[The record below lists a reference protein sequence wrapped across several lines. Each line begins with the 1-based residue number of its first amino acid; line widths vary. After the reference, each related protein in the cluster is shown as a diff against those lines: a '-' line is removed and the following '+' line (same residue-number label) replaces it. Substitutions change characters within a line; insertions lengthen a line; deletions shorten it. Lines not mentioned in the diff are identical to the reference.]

1 MQQEIIRNQA
11 RDILDNLPEPRLSS
25 AFNYLKLLEKLSADQ
40 LDAIEEML
48 ENLGWSILASEVA
61 EEEWQ

>member
-11 RDILDNLPEPRLSS
+11 RDILDNLPEPRLSN

>member
-1 MQQEIIRNQA
+1 MQEELIRNQA
-11 RDILDNLPEPRLSS
+11 RDILDKLPEPRLSS
-25 AFNYLKLLEKLSADQ
+25 ALNYLKLLEKLPADQ
-40 LDAIEEML
+40 LDAVEEML

>member
-1 MQQEIIRNQA
+1 MQQEIIRNQVH
-11 RDILDNLPEPRLSS
+11 DILDKLPEPKLISTL
-25 AFNYLKLLEKLSADQ
+25 NYLKLIEKLPPDQ
-40 LDAIEEML
+40 LEALEDLL

>member
-1 MQQEIIRNQA
+1 MQEELIRDQA
-11 RDILDNLPEPRLSS
+11 RDILNKLPAPRLSS
-25 AFNYLKLLEKLSADQ
+25 ALNYLKLLEKLPAKQ
-40 LDAIEEML
+40 LDTVEEML

>member
-1 MQQEIIRNQA
+1 MQQEIIRGQA
-11 RDILDNLPEPRLSS
+11 RNILDKLPEPRLSS
-25 AFNYLKLLEKLSADQ
+25 ALNYLKILEKLPPDQ
-40 LDAIEEML
+40 LDALEEML